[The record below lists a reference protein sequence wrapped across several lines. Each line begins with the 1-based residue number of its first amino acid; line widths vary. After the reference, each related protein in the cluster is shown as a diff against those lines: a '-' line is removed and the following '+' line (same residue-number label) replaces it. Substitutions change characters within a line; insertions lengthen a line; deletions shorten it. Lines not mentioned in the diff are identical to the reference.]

1 MDQAQHIEKVLQGNL
16 NQNENLL
23 EKMEE
28 KSDEDS
34 EGFVIEDDDF
44 EIINME
50 D

>member
-1 MDQAQHIEKVLQGNL
+1 MDQAQHIEKISQGNL

-23 EKMEE
+23 EKMEG

>member
-1 MDQAQHIEKVLQGNL
+1 MDQAQQIEKDLQGNL
-16 NQNENLL
+16 NQKENLL

>member
-1 MDQAQHIEKVLQGNL
+1 MDQAQQIEKDLQGNL